1 MALNSFD
8 GNITTN
14 ATEQFLFDIT
24 ALRHFATWVYMDNLV
39 GGDSVQVRVEIQDP
53 NDASTMKRYIDVL
66 ISDAQANPAFYIP
79 WVPTQQYRVSIQ
91 RITGPDKV
99 ITWCRKEQ

>member
-39 GGDSVQVRVEIQDP
+39 GSDSVQVRVYIQDP
-53 NDASTMKRYIDVL
+53 NDSATMKKYIDVL
-66 ISDAQANPAFYIP
+66 ISDAQSNPSFYIP
-79 WVPTQQYRVSIQ
+79 WVPTQQYQVSIQ
-91 RITGPDKV
+91 RITGPDKL

>member
-14 ATEQFLFDIT
+14 AGVTNLFDIT
-24 ALRHFATWVYMDNLV
+24 ALRHFATWIYLDNLI
-39 GGDSVQVRVEIQDP
+39 GGDSVQIRVEIQDP
-53 NDASTMKRYIDVL
+53 NDASSMKRYIDVL

-91 RITGPDKV
+91 RITGTDKV